1 MTLQGAQAH
10 NGPGGATYRL
20 LKYFKAAICMGWGGV
35 FEARIK
41 QMAALKYLSNL
52 CADYPGPGALQ
63 CHRSQTSKKVRPGK
77 YDMSCILKCV
87 VLAVLDTFNRILQI

>member
-1 MTLQGAQAH
+1 MPRAGAC
-10 NGPGGATYRL
+10 GG
-20 LKYFKAAICMGWGGV
+20 GGGV

-63 CHRSQTSKKVRPGK
+63 CHRSQTSKKERPGK
-77 YDMSCILKCV
+77 NGMSYIIKCV
-87 VLAVLDTFNRILQI
+87 VLCVLGTC